1 MVGEQERIE
10 IGKEEEKGLVRLLLF
25 ALGRAGC
32 SLGWVGIL
40 GGGGGFVQERYRVW
54 REQRCYSKRHSALW
68 LSSRGTLT
76 S

>member
-40 GGGGGFVQERYRVW
+40 GGGGRLCAGEIQSLE
-54 REQRCYSKRHSALW
+54 
-68 LSSRGTLT
+68 GTEMLQ
-76 S
+76 

>member
-32 SLGWVGIL
+32 SLGSVGIL
-40 GGGGGFVQERYRVW
+40 AGGRGGLHAGEI
-54 REQRCYSKRHSALW
+54 HSLE
-68 LSSRGTLT
+68 GTEMLQ
-76 S
+76 